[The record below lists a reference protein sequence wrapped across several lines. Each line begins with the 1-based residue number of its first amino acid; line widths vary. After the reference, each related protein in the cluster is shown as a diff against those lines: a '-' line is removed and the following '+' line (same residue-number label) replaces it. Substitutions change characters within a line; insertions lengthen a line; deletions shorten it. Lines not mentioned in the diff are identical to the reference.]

1 MHGDLPFI
9 DFLKWKPRNAPW

>member
-1 MHGDLPFI
+1 MHGDLHFI